1 MMKITKDLFVWK
13 TISHELAAHFYYR
26 EDSPEVYVLH
36 DDDSETLIDSEEI
49 LLDAYYD
56 KSVLGIEVGQLDF
69 HDLAEKENI
78 IPIFWNK
85 NDIIGVCEDN
95 DYTLSSEEID
105 KVVYDLER
113 YHDAEVGINW
123 EVIKCHIQMIIDERE
138 ESNSN

>member
-1 MMKITKDLFVWK
+1 MKITKDLFVWK
-13 TISHELAAHFYYR
+13 TISHELASHFYYR

-36 DDDSETLIDSEEI
+36 DDDSETLIDSEEL
-49 LLDAYYD
+49 LLDAYYE

-69 HDLAEKENI
+69 HDLAKKQDI
-78 IPIFWNK
+78 IPVFWIK

-123 EVIKCHIQMIIDERE
+123 EVIKCYIQMIIDERE

>member
-1 MMKITKDLFVWK
+1 MKITKDLFVWK
-13 TISHELAAHFYYR
+13 IISHPMASHFYHR

-36 DDDSETLIDSEEI
+36 DDDTETLINSERG
-49 LLDAYYD
+49 LLDAYYE
-56 KSVLGIEVGQLDF
+56 KATLGIEVGQLDF

>member
-1 MMKITKDLFVWK
+1 MKITKDLFVWK

>member
-1 MMKITKDLFVWK
+1 MKITKDLFVWK

-78 IPIFWNK
+78 IPVFWIK
-85 NDIIGVCEDN
+85 NDIIEVCEDN

-123 EVIKCHIQMIIDERE
+123 EVIKC
-138 ESNSN
+138 

>member
-1 MMKITKDLFVWK
+1 MKITKDLFVWK

-78 IPIFWNK
+78 IPVFWIK
-85 NDIIGVCEDN
+85 NDIIEVCEDN

-123 EVIKCHIQMIIDERE
+123 EVIKCYIQMIIDERE

>member
-1 MMKITKDLFVWK
+1 MKITKDLFVWK
-13 TISHELAAHFYYR
+13 IITHKQASDIFHLGIFNVFKLN
-26 EDSPEVYVLH
+26 EDG
-36 DDDSETLIDSEEI
+36 SESMIESEED
-49 LLDAYYD
+49 LLEAYYE
-56 KSVLGIEVGQLDF
+56 KAVMGIEVGQLDF

-78 IPIFWNK
+78 IPVFWIK

-123 EVIKCHIQMIIDERE
+123 EVIKCYIQMIIDERE